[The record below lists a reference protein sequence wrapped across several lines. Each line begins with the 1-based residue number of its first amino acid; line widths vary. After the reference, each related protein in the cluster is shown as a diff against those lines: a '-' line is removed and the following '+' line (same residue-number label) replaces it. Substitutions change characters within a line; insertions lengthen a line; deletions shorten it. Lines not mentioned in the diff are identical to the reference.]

1 MEQNMKA
8 KLSALTL
15 ALLPVLANA
24 SIELSSEKSLTYKS
38 DSVIVVY
45 KDSATKLDRKVARS
59 IVRAKISDLNSD
71 EIDDRYKNLK
81 KGRMAQFK
89 LDNNIS
95 VKDALAKLR
104 KNSAVLYA
112 EPDYIVHASVTPDDS
127 SFSDL
132 WGMNNTGQSGGVV
145 DADIDAPEA
154 WDISTGSHDVI
165 IGVIDTG
172 VDHTHPDL
180 MANIWTNP
188 AEIAGDGIDNDGNGF
203 IDDMHGINAIT
214 SAGDPMDDQGHGS
227 HVSGTIG
234 AAGNNGLGVVGVNHN
249 VSIIGCKFLSA
260 SGSGSL
266 SDALTCIDYF
276 VDLKNNGINVRATN
290 NSWGGGG
297 FSQALSDAITSSEES
312 NILFVAA
319 AGNDA
324 YDNDAQASYP
334 SGYPQDSVLS
344 VASTTRTDSMSS
356 FSQWGLT
363 TVDLGAPGSDILSTV
378 PGGGYA
384 SYSGT
389 SMATP
394 HVTGAAAL
402 AWSVNPELSAIEM
415 KELLMSSGDDNAAL
429 AGKTASGKRLNVNNA
444 LNDAD
449 PTPGFTLAATPGS
462 STIEAGETAVFSFN
476 VGSVADWNGEVSLAL
491 DGSLAGAT
499 LSTETATPGATF
511 ELSVPT
517 TAVTQ
522 WGEYSF
528 LITGT
533 SDELVKTSTVRLMV
547 NPQGLNEFT
556 YSNDTVVDIPDNDA
570 EGITSVIN
578 VADDLTVF
586 ASDIYVNITHT
597 WIGDLT
603 VMLTSP
609 SGTSAP
615 LHSASGGGD
624 DNIDS
629 TFSSSAFNGEVATGD
644 WTLSVADNAAA
655 DTGTLN
661 NWVLTITGIG
671 EALPSAPEASFSY
684 EADGLTATFTDSS
697 SDRNDD
703 MVSWDWN
710 FGDGAMSSDQNPVH
724 TFAETGNYDVT
735 LTVTDSEG
743 LSSTETMMVSV
754 SSVTIEAAVKRAYKS
769 RLGRLRVD
777 ITWEG
782 TSADTVDIYRN
793 GVKIDTV
800 DNAGIY
806 RDRERRATGS
816 QFIYQVCE
824 SSSACSNEVTV
835 NF

>member
-1 MEQNMKA
+1 MKA

-15 ALLPVLANA
+15 ALLPLFANA
-24 SIELSSEKSLTYKS
+24 SLDLSSKEGLTYKS

-45 KDSATKLDRKVARS
+45 KDSASKFDRRAARS
-59 IVRAKISDLNSD
+59 IVRAKISDLNND
-71 EIDDRYKNLK
+71 EIDDKYRNLK
-81 KGRMAQFK
+81 KGRIAKFT
-89 LDNNIS
+89 LDNIS
-95 VKDALAKLR
+95 VKSALEKLR
-104 KNSAVLYA
+104 KNPAVLYA

-127 SFSDL
+127 SFADL
-132 WGMNNTGQSGGVV
+132 WGMNNTGQGGGVA

-180 MANIWTNP
+180 MANVWTNP
-188 AEIAGDGIDNDGNGF
+188 AEISGDGIDNDGNGF

-214 SAGDPMDDQGHGS
+214 GVGDPMDDAGHGS

-234 AAGNNGLGVVGVNHN
+234 ATGNNGLGVVGVNHN

-297 FSQALSDAITSSEES
+297 FSQALSDAITSSEEA

-324 YDNDAQASYP
+324 YDNDAQSSYP
-334 SGYPQDSVLS
+334 SGYPHDSVLA

-415 KELLMSSGDDNAAL
+415 KALLMSSGDDNAAL
-429 AGKTASGKRLNVNNA
+429 AGKTVSGKRLNVNNA

-462 STIEAGETAVFSFN
+462 NTIEAGETATYSFN
-476 VGSVADWNGEVSLAL
+476 VGSVADWNGEVSLTL

-499 LSTETATPGATF
+499 LSTDTATPGATF

-517 TAVTQ
+517 TAETQ
-522 WGEYSF
+522 WGEYTF
-528 LITGT
+528 VVTGT
-533 SDELVKTSTVRLMV
+533 SDDLVKASTVRLMV

-556 YSNDTVVDIPDNDA
+556 YTNDEVISIPDNNA
-570 EGITSVIN
+570 EGISSTIN
-578 VADDLTVF
+578 VADELTVF

-609 SGTSAP
+609 SGTTAP

-644 WTLSVADNAAA
+644 WILSVADNAAA

-661 NWVLTITGIG
+661 NWALTITGIG
-671 EALPSAPEASFSY
+671 ETLPSAPQASFTY
-684 EADGLTATFTDSS
+684 QADGLTATFTDSS
-697 SDRNDD
+697 TDRNDD
-703 MVSWDWN
+703 MVSWDWS
-710 FGDGAMSSDQNPVH
+710 FGDGAISSAQNPVH
-724 TFAETGNYDVT
+724 TFAATGNYEVT

-743 LSSTETMMVSV
+743 LNTTENMLVTV
-754 SSVTIEAAVKRAYKS
+754 SSVSIEAAVKRAYKS

-782 TSADTVDIYRN
+782 TSADSVDIFRN

-800 DNAGIY
+800 ENAGIY
-806 RDRERRATGS
+806 RDRERRTTGS
-816 QFIYQVCE
+816 QFVYQICDA
-824 SSSACSNEVTV
+824 STACSNEVTV

>member
-1 MEQNMKA
+1 MKA

-15 ALLPVLANA
+15 ALLPLLANA
-24 SIELSSEKSLTYKS
+24 SIELSSAANPTYKS

-45 KDSATKLDRKVARS
+45 KDSASKFDRRAARNL
-59 IVRAKISDLNSD
+59 VQAKISDLNSD
-71 EIDDRYKNLK
+71 EVDDKYRNLK
-81 KGRMAQFK
+81 KGRMAKFS
-89 LDNNIS
+89 LNSNIS
-95 VKDALAKLR
+95 VKDALKKLR
-104 KNSAVLYA
+104 KNPAVLYA
-112 EPDYIVHASVTPDDS
+112 EPDYIVRASVTPDDS
-127 SFSDL
+127 SYASL
-132 WGMNNTGQSGGVV
+132 WGMNNTGQTGGVA

-154 WDISTGSHDVI
+154 WDISTGSHDVVV
-165 IGVIDTG
+165 GVIDTG

-180 MANIWTNP
+180 ITNIWTNP

-203 IDDMHGINAIT
+203 IDDMHGISAIT
-214 SAGDPMDDQGHGS
+214 SIGDPMDDNGHGS

-234 AAGNNGLGVVGVNHN
+234 ATGNNGLGVVGVNHN
-249 VSIIGCKFLSA
+249 VSIIGCKFLDA

-276 VDLKNNGINVRATN
+276 VDLKNNGVNVRATN

-297 FSQALSDAITSSEES
+297 FSQALSDAITSSEEA

-324 YDNDAQASYP
+324 YDNDAQSSYP
-334 SGYPQDSVLS
+334 SGYPHDSVLA
-344 VASTTRTDSMSS
+344 VASTTHTDDMSS

-429 AGKTASGKRLNVNNA
+429 SGKTASGKRLNVKNA
-444 LNDAD
+444 LDDAD
-449 PTPGFTLAATPGS
+449 PTPGFTLKPTPSS
-462 STIEAGETAVFSFN
+462 STIVAGETATYSFD
-476 VGSVADWNGEVSLAL
+476 VGSIAEWDGEVNLAL
-491 DGSLAGAT
+491 TDSLGGAT
-499 LSTETATPGATF
+499 LSTTTATPGATF
-511 ELSVPT
+511 ELTIPT
-517 TAVTQ
+517 TAETQ
-522 WGEYSF
+522 WGEYAF
-528 LITGT
+528 TVTAT
-533 SDELVKTSTVRLMV
+533 SGELVKTSTVRLMV

-556 YSNDTVVDIPDNDA
+556 YSNDNVVDIPDNNA

-603 VMLTSP
+603 VTLTSP
-609 SGTSAP
+609 TGTSAA

-624 DNIDS
+624 DDIDN

-644 WTLSVADNAAA
+644 WILSVADNAAA

-671 EALPSAPEASFSY
+671 EVLPSAPEAGFSY
-684 EADGLTATFTDSS
+684 EADGLTTTFSDSS
-697 SDRNDD
+697 SDSNND
-703 MVSWDWN
+703 MVSWNWS
-710 FGDGAMSSDQNPVH
+710 FGDGAISSEQNPVH
-724 TFAETGNYDVT
+724 TFAETGNYEVT
-735 LTVTDSEG
+735 LTVTDAEG
-743 LSSTETMMVSV
+743 LSDSKTMLVSV
-754 SSVTIEAAVKRAYKS
+754 SSTSIEAAVKRAYKS

-782 TSADTVDIYRN
+782 TSAEMVDIFRN
-793 GVKIDTV
+793 GIKIDSV
-800 DNAGIY
+800 ENSGIY
-806 RDRERRATGS
+806 RDRERRTTGN
-816 QFIYQVCE
+816 QFIYQVCDA
-824 SSSACSNEVTV
+824 STACSNEVTV

>member
-1 MEQNMKA
+1 MKA

-15 ALLPVLANA
+15 ALLPLFANA
-24 SIELSSEKSLTYKS
+24 SLDLSSKEGLTYKS

-45 KDSATKLDRKVARS
+45 KDSASKFDRRAARS
-59 IVRAKISDLNSD
+59 IVRAKISDLNND
-71 EIDDRYKNLK
+71 EIDDKYRNLK
-81 KGRMAQFK
+81 KGRIAKFT
-89 LDNNIS
+89 LDNIS
-95 VKDALAKLR
+95 VKSALEKLR
-104 KNSAVLYA
+104 KNPAVLYA

-127 SFSDL
+127 SFADL
-132 WGMNNTGQSGGVV
+132 WGMNNTGQGGGVA

-180 MANIWTNP
+180 MANVWTNP
-188 AEIAGDGIDNDGNGF
+188 AEISGDGIDNDGNGF

-214 SAGDPMDDQGHGS
+214 GVGDPMDDAGHGS

-234 AAGNNGLGVVGVNHN
+234 ATGNNGLGVVGVNHN

-297 FSQALSDAITSSEES
+297 FSQALSDAITSSEEA

-324 YDNDAQASYP
+324 YDNDAQSSYP
-334 SGYPQDSVLS
+334 SGYPHDSVLA

-402 AWSVNPELSAIEM
+402 AWSVNPELNAIEM
-415 KELLMSSGDDNAAL
+415 KALLMSSGDDNAAL
-429 AGKTASGKRLNVNNA
+429 AGKTVSGKRLNVNNA

-462 STIEAGETAVFSFN
+462 NTIEAGETATYSFN
-476 VGSVADWNGEVSLAL
+476 VGSVADWNGEVSLTL

-499 LSTETATPGATF
+499 LSTDTATPGATF

-517 TAVTQ
+517 TAETQ
-522 WGEYSF
+522 WGEYTF
-528 LITGT
+528 VVTGT
-533 SDELVKTSTVRLMV
+533 SDDLVKASTVRLMV

-556 YSNDTVVDIPDNDA
+556 YTNDEVISIPDNNA
-570 EGITSVIN
+570 EGISSTIN
-578 VADDLTVF
+578 VADELTVF

-609 SGTSAP
+609 SGTTAP

-644 WTLSVADNAAA
+644 WILSVADNAAA

-661 NWVLTITGIG
+661 NWALTITGIG
-671 EALPSAPEASFSY
+671 ETLPSAPQASFTY
-684 EADGLTATFTDSS
+684 QADGLTATFTDSS
-697 SDRNDD
+697 TDRNDD
-703 MVSWDWN
+703 MVSWDWS
-710 FGDGAMSSDQNPVH
+710 FGDGAISSAQNPVH
-724 TFAETGNYDVT
+724 TFAATGNYEVT

-743 LSSTETMMVSV
+743 LNTTENMLVTV
-754 SSVTIEAAVKRAYKS
+754 SSVSIEAAVKRAYKS

-782 TSADTVDIYRN
+782 TSADSVDIFRN

-800 DNAGIY
+800 ENAGIY
-806 RDRERRATGS
+806 RDRERRTTGS
-816 QFIYQVCE
+816 QFVYQICDA
-824 SSSACSNEVTV
+824 STACSNEVTV

>member
-1 MEQNMKA
+1 MKA

-15 ALLPVLANA
+15 ALLPLLANA
-24 SIELSSEKSLTYKS
+24 SIELSSAANPTYKS

-45 KDSATKLDRKVARS
+45 KDSASKFDRRAARNT
-59 IVRAKISDLNSD
+59 VKAKISDLNRD
-71 EIDDRYKNLK
+71 EVDDKYRNLN
-81 KGRMAQFK
+81 KGRMAKFT
-89 LDNNIS
+89 LDSNVS
-95 VKDALAKLR
+95 VKDALKKLR
-104 KNSAVLYA
+104 KNPAVLYA
-112 EPDYIVHASVTPDDS
+112 EPDYIVSASVTPDDS
-127 SFSDL
+127 SYASL
-132 WGMNNTGQSGGVV
+132 WGMNNTGQTGGVA

-154 WDISTGSHDVI
+154 WDISTGSHDVVV
-165 IGVIDTG
+165 GVIDTG

-180 MANIWTNP
+180 IANIWTNP

-203 IDDMHGINAIT
+203 IDDMHGISAIT
-214 SAGDPMDDQGHGS
+214 SIGDPMDDNGHGS

-234 AAGNNGLGVVGVNHN
+234 ATGNNGLGVVGVNHN
-249 VSIIGCKFLSA
+249 VSIIGCKFLDA

-276 VDLKNNGINVRATN
+276 VDLKNNGVNVRATN

-297 FSQALSDAITSSEES
+297 FSQALSDAITSSEEA

-324 YDNDAQASYP
+324 YDNDAQSSYP
-334 SGYPQDSVLS
+334 SGYPHDSVLA
-344 VASTTRTDSMSS
+344 VASTTHTDDMSS

-415 KELLMSSGDDNAAL
+415 KDLLMSSGDDNAAL
-429 AGKTASGKRLNVNNA
+429 SGKTASGKRLNVKNA
-444 LNDAD
+444 LDDAD
-449 PTPGFTLAATPGS
+449 PTPGFTLKPTPSS
-462 STIEAGETAVFSFN
+462 STIVAGETATYSFD
-476 VGSVADWNGEVSLAL
+476 VGSIAEWDGEVNLTLVDSL
-491 DGSLAGAT
+491 GGAT
-499 LSTETATPGATF
+499 LSTTTATPGATF
-511 ELSVPT
+511 ELTIPT
-517 TAVTQ
+517 TAETQ
-522 WGEYSF
+522 WGEYAF
-528 LITGT
+528 TVTAT
-533 SDELVKTSTVRLMV
+533 SGELVKTSTVRLMV

-556 YSNDTVVDIPDNDA
+556 YSNDNVVDIPDNNA

-603 VMLTSP
+603 VTLTSP
-609 SGTSAP
+609 TGTSTA
-615 LHSASGGGD
+615 LHSASGGSD

-661 NWVLTITGIG
+661 NWALTITGIG
-671 EALPSAPEASFSY
+671 EVLPSAPEVSFSY
-684 EADGLTATFTDSS
+684 EADGLTTTFTDSS
-697 SDRNDD
+697 SDSNND
-703 MVSWDWN
+703 MVSWNWS
-710 FGDGAMSSDQNPVH
+710 FGDGAISSEQNPVH
-724 TFAETGNYDVT
+724 SFAETGNYEVT
-735 LTVTDSEG
+735 LTVTDAEG
-743 LSSTETMMVSV
+743 LSDSETMLVSV
-754 SSVTIEAAVKRAYKS
+754 SSASIEAAVKRAYKS

-782 TSADTVDIYRN
+782 TSAEMVDIFRN
-793 GVKIDTV
+793 GIKIDSV
-800 DNAGIY
+800 ENSGIY
-806 RDRERRATGS
+806 RDRERRTTGN
-816 QFIYQVCE
+816 QFIYQVCDA
-824 SSSACSNEVTV
+824 STACSNEVTV

>member
-1 MEQNMKA
+1 MKA

-24 SIELSSEKSLTYKS
+24 SIEISSKEGPIYKS
-38 DSVIVVY
+38 DSIIVVY
-45 KDSATKLDRKVARS
+45 KDSATKFDRRAARS
-59 IVRAKISDLNSD
+59 IVRAKISDLNND
-71 EIDDRYKNLK
+71 EIDDKYRNLK
-81 KGRMAQFK
+81 KGRMAKFT
-89 LDNNIS
+89 LNGIS
-95 VKDALAKLR
+95 VKNALEKLN
-104 KNSAVLYA
+104 KNPAVLYA
-112 EPDYIVHASVTPDDS
+112 EPDYIVQASVIPDDS
-127 SFSDL
+127 SFGDL
-132 WGMNNTGQSGGVV
+132 WGMNNTGQSGGVE

-165 IGVIDTG
+165 VGVIDTG

-180 MANIWTNP
+180 IGNVWTNP
-188 AEIAGDGIDNDGNGF
+188 GEIAGDGIDNDGNGF
-203 IDDMHGINAIT
+203 IDDIHGINAIT
-214 SAGDPMDDQGHGS
+214 SVGDPMDDAGHGS

-234 AAGNNGLGVVGVNHN
+234 ATGNNGLGVVGVNHN

-260 SGSGSL
+260 SGTGSL

-297 FSQALSDAITSSEES
+297 FSQALSDAITSSEEA

-324 YDNDAQASYP
+324 YDNDAQSSYP
-334 SGYPQDSVLS
+334 SGYPHDSVLS

-363 TVDLGAPGSDILSTV
+363 TVDLGAPGSDVISTV

-384 SYSGT
+384 SFSGT

-402 AWSVNPELSAIEM
+402 AWSVNPDLSAIEM

-449 PTPGFTLAATPGS
+449 PTPGFTLAATPGLN
-462 STIEAGETAVFSFN
+462 TIEAGETATYSFD
-476 VGSVADWNGEVSLAL
+476 VGSVADWNGEVSLSL

-499 LSTETATPGATF
+499 LSTNTATPGATF

-517 TAVTQ
+517 TAETQ
-522 WGEYSF
+522 WGEYNFTVTATSGE
-528 LITGT
+528 LI
-533 SDELVKTSTVRLMV
+533 KTADVRLMV

-556 YSNDTVVDIPDNDA
+556 YTNEDVVDIPDSDSQ
-570 EGITSVIN
+570 GITSKIN

-603 VMLTSP
+603 VTLTSP
-609 SGTSAP
+609 TGTSAV
-615 LHSASGGGD
+615 LHNASGGSAD
-624 DNIDS
+624 DINN

-644 WTLSVADNAAA
+644 WVLSVADNAAG
-655 DTGTLN
+655 DTGSVN
-661 NWVLTITGIG
+661 NWALTITGIG
-671 EALPSAPEASFSY
+671 EVLPSAPVVSFAY

-697 SDRNDD
+697 TDRNDD
-703 MVSWDWN
+703 MVSWNWN
-710 FGDGAMSSDQNPVH
+710 FGEGAISSEQNPVH
-724 TFAETGNYDVT
+724 TFAETGNYEVT

-754 SSVTIEAAVKRAYKS
+754 SSVTIEAAIKRAYKS

-777 ITWEG
+777 ITWDG
-782 TSADTVDIYRN
+782 TSAEMVDIFRN
-793 GVKIDTV
+793 GIKIDTV
-800 DNAGIY
+800 ENAGIY
-806 RDRERRATGS
+806 RDRERRTEGS
-816 QFIYQVCE
+816 QFIYQVCDAT
-824 SSSACSNEVTV
+824 SACSNEVTV

>member
-15 ALLPVLANA
+15 ALLPLFANA
-24 SIELSSEKSLTYKS
+24 SLDLSSKEGLTYKS

-45 KDSATKLDRKVARS
+45 KDSASKFDRRAARS
-59 IVRAKISDLNSD
+59 IVRAKISDLNND
-71 EIDDRYKNLK
+71 EIDDKYRHLK
-81 KGRMAQFK
+81 GGRIAKFT
-89 LDNNIS
+89 LDNVS
-95 VKDALAKLR
+95 VKSALEKLR
-104 KNSAVLYA
+104 KNPAVLYA
-112 EPDYIVHASVTPDDS
+112 EPDYIVHASVIPDDS
-127 SFSDL
+127 SFADL
-132 WGMNNTGQSGGVV
+132 WGMNNTGQSGGVA

-165 IGVIDTG
+165 VGVIDTG

-180 MANIWTNP
+180 MANIWSNP
-188 AEIAGDGIDNDGNGF
+188 GEIAGDGIDNDGNGY
-203 IDDMHGINAIT
+203 IDDIHGINAI
-214 SAGDPMDDQGHGS
+214 SGVGDPMDTGGHGS

-234 AAGNNGLGVVGVNHN
+234 ASGNNGLGVVGVNHD
-249 VSIIGCKFLSA
+249 VSIIGCKFL
-260 SGSGSL
+260 GDQGGTT
-266 SDALTCIDYF
+266 SDAIACIDYF
-276 VDLKNNGINVRATN
+276 VGLKNNGVNVRVTN

-297 FSQALSDAITSSEES
+297 FSQALSDAITSSEEA

-324 YDNDAQASYP
+324 YDNDAQSSYP
-334 SGYPQDSVLS
+334 SGYPHDSVLA

-415 KELLMSSGDDNAAL
+415 KALLMSSGDDNAAL
-429 AGKTASGKRLNVNNA
+429 AGKTASGRRLNVNNA

-462 STIEAGETAVFSFN
+462 STIEAGETATYSFN
-476 VGSVADWNGEVSLAL
+476 VGSVADWNGEVSLTL

-499 LSTETATPGATF
+499 LTTDTATPGATF

-517 TAVTQ
+517 TAETQ
-522 WGEYSF
+522 WGEYTF
-528 LITGT
+528 VVTGT
-533 SDELVKTSTVRLMV
+533 SDDLVKASTVRLMV

-556 YSNDTVVDIPDNDA
+556 YTNDEVVSIPDNNA
-570 EGITSVIN
+570 EGISSTIN
-578 VADDLTVF
+578 VADELTVF

-609 SGTSAP
+609 SGTTAP

-629 TFSSSAFNGEVATGD
+629 TFSSSAFNREVATGD
-644 WTLSVADNAAA
+644 WILSVADNAAA

-661 NWVLTITGIG
+661 NWALTITGIG
-671 EALPSAPEASFSY
+671 EALPSAPQASFTY

-710 FGDGAMSSDQNPVH
+710 FGDGAISSAQNPVH
-724 TFAETGNYDVT
+724 SFAATGNYEVT

-743 LSSTETMMVSV
+743 LNSTENMLVSV
-754 SSVTIEAAVKRAYKS
+754 SSVSIEAAVKRAYKS

-782 TSADTVDIYRN
+782 TSADMVDIFRN

-800 DNAGIY
+800 ENTGIY
-806 RDRERRATGS
+806 RDRERRATGN
-816 QFIYQVCE
+816 QFVYQICDA
-824 SSSACSNEVTV
+824 STACSNEVTV

>member
-15 ALLPVLANA
+15 ALLPLFANA
-24 SIELSSEKSLTYKS
+24 SLDLSSKEGLTYKS
-38 DSVIVVY
+38 DSIIVVY
-45 KDSATKLDRKVARS
+45 KDSASKFDRRAARS
-59 IVRAKISDLNSD
+59 IVRAKISDLNND
-71 EIDDRYKNLK
+71 EIDDKYRNLK
-81 KGRMAQFK
+81 KGRIAKFT
-89 LDNNIS
+89 LDNIS
-95 VKDALAKLR
+95 VKSALEKLR
-104 KNSAVLYA
+104 KNPAVLYA

-127 SFSDL
+127 SFADL
-132 WGMNNTGQSGGVV
+132 WGMNNTGQSGGVA

-154 WDISTGSHDVI
+154 WDISMGSHDVI

-180 MANIWTNP
+180 MANVWTNP
-188 AEIAGDGIDNDGNGF
+188 AEISGDGIDNDGNGF

-214 SAGDPMDDQGHGS
+214 GVGDPMDDAGHGS

-234 AAGNNGLGVVGVNHN
+234 ATGNNGLGVVGVNHN

-297 FSQALSDAITSSEES
+297 FSQALSDAITSSEEA

-324 YDNDAQASYP
+324 YDNDAQSSYP
-334 SGYPQDSVLS
+334 SGYPHDSVLA

-415 KELLMSSGDDNAAL
+415 KALLMSSGDDNAAL
-429 AGKTASGKRLNVNNA
+429 AGKTVSGKRLNVNNA

-462 STIEAGETAVFSFN
+462 NTIEAGETATYSFN
-476 VGSVADWNGEVSLAL
+476 VGSVADWNGEVSLTL

-499 LSTETATPGATF
+499 LSTDTATPGATF

-517 TAVTQ
+517 TAETP
-522 WGEYSF
+522 WGEYTF
-528 LITGT
+528 VVTGT
-533 SDELVKTSTVRLMV
+533 SDDLVKASTVRLMV

-556 YSNDTVVDIPDNDA
+556 YTNDEVISIPDNNA
-570 EGITSVIN
+570 EGISSTIN
-578 VADDLTVF
+578 VADELTVF

-609 SGTSAP
+609 SGTTAP

-629 TFSSSAFNGEVATGD
+629 TFNSSVFNGEIATGD
-644 WTLSVADNAAA
+644 WILSVADNAAA

-661 NWVLTITGIG
+661 NWALTITGIG
-671 EALPSAPEASFSY
+671 ETLPSAPQASFTY
-684 EADGLTATFTDSS
+684 QADGLTATFTDSS
-697 SDRNDD
+697 TDRNDD
-703 MVSWDWN
+703 MVNWDWS
-710 FGDGAMSSDQNPVH
+710 FGDGAISSAQNPVH
-724 TFAETGNYDVT
+724 TFAATGNYEVT

-743 LSSTETMMVSV
+743 LNTTENMLVTV
-754 SSVTIEAAVKRAYKS
+754 SSVSIEAAVKRAYKS

-782 TSADTVDIYRN
+782 TSADSVDIFRN
-793 GVKIDTV
+793 GVKINTV
-800 DNAGIY
+800 ENAGIY
-806 RDRERRATGS
+806 RDRERRTTGS
-816 QFIYQVCE
+816 QFVYQICDA
-824 SSSACSNEVTV
+824 SIACSNEVTV

>member
-1 MEQNMKA
+1 MKA

-15 ALLPVLANA
+15 ALLPLLANA
-24 SIELSSEKSLTYKS
+24 SIELSSVKKLTYKS

-45 KDSATKLDRKVARS
+45 KNSASQFDRRAARNL
-59 IVRAKISDLNSD
+59 VQAKISDLNND
-71 EIDDRYKNLK
+71 EIDDKYRNLS
-81 KGRMAQFK
+81 KGRIAKFSLNSKM
-89 LDNNIS
+89 S
-95 VKDALAKLR
+95 VKNALKELR
-104 KNSAVLYA
+104 KNSAILYA
-112 EPDYIVHASVTPDDS
+112 EPNYIVHASLIPDDS

-132 WGMNNTGQSGGVV
+132 WGMNNTGQAGGVV

-165 IGVIDTG
+165 LGVIDTG

-214 SAGDPMDDQGHGS
+214 SAGDPMDDNGHGS

-234 AAGNNGLGVVGVNHN
+234 ATGNNGLGVVGVNHS
-249 VSIIGCKFLSA
+249 VSIIGCKFLDSA
-260 SGSGSL
+260 GSGSL
-266 SDALTCIDYF
+266 ADALTCIDYF
-276 VDLKNNGINVRATN
+276 VDLKNSGVNIRATN

-297 FSQALSDAITSSEES
+297 FSQALSDAITTSEEA

-324 YDNDAQASYP
+324 YDNDVQNSYP
-334 SGYPQDSVLS
+334 SGYPHDSVLA

-363 TVDLGAPGSDILSTV
+363 TVDLGAPGSSILSTV

-394 HVTGAAAL
+394 HVVGAAAL

-415 KELLMSSGDDNAAL
+415 KELLMSSGDENSAL
-429 AGKTASGKRLNVNNA
+429 AGKTVSGKRLNVKNA
-444 LNDAD
+444 LDDAD
-449 PTPGFTLAATPGS
+449 PTPGFTFNPIPNS
-462 STIEAGETAVFSFN
+462 STIEAGETASFSFD
-476 VGSVADWNGEVSLAL
+476 VGSVADWNGEVSLTL
-491 DGSLAGAT
+491 DDPLGGAT
-499 LSTETATPGATF
+499 LSTDTATPGATF

-517 TAVTQ
+517 TAQTQ
-522 WGEYSF
+522 WGEYTF
-528 LITGT
+528 AVTGT
-533 SDELVKTSTVRLMV
+533 SDDLVKTASVRLMV

-556 YSNDTVVDIPDNDA
+556 YTNDTVVSIPDNDA
-570 EGITSVIN
+570 TGITSVIN
-578 VADDLTVF
+578 VADELTVF

-609 SGTSAP
+609 AGTSAV
-615 LHSASGGGD
+615 LHNASGGSS
-624 DNIDS
+624 DNIDTS
-629 TFSSSAFNGEVATGD
+629 FSSSAFNGEVTTGD
-644 WTLSVADNAAA
+644 WILSVADNASA
-655 DTGTLN
+655 DTGSLN
-661 NWVLTITGIG
+661 NWALTITGIG
-671 EALPSAPEASFSY
+671 EVLPSAPDVSFTY
-684 EADGLTATFTDSS
+684 DADGLTTAFTDSS
-697 SDRNDD
+697 SDRNND

-710 FGDGAMSSDQNPVH
+710 FGDGAISSEQNPVH

-743 LSSTETMMVSV
+743 LNSSETMTVSV
-754 SSVTIEAAVKRAYKS
+754 SSTSIEAAVKRAYKS

-782 TSADTVDIYRN
+782 SSADTVDIFRN
-793 GVKIDTV
+793 GIKIDTV
-800 DNAGIY
+800 ENIGIY
-806 RDRERRATGS
+806 RDRERRTEGNE
-816 QFIYQVCE
+816 FIYQICDE
-824 SSSACSNEVTV
+824 TTACSNEVTV

>member
-1 MEQNMKA
+1 MKA

-15 ALLPVLANA
+15 ALLPLFANA
-24 SIELSSEKSLTYKS
+24 SLDLSSKEGLTYKS

-45 KDSATKLDRKVARS
+45 KDSASKFDRRAARS
-59 IVRAKISDLNSD
+59 IVRAKISDLNND
-71 EIDDRYKNLK
+71 EIDDKYRNLK
-81 KGRMAQFK
+81 KGRIAKFT
-89 LDNNIS
+89 LDNIS
-95 VKDALAKLR
+95 VKSALEKLR
-104 KNSAVLYA
+104 KNPAVLYA

-127 SFSDL
+127 SFADL
-132 WGMNNTGQSGGVV
+132 WGMNNTGQGGGVA

-180 MANIWTNP
+180 MANVWTNP
-188 AEIAGDGIDNDGNGF
+188 AEISGDGIDNDGNGF

-214 SAGDPMDDQGHGS
+214 GVGDPMDDAGHGS

-234 AAGNNGLGVVGVNHN
+234 ATGNNGLGVVGVNHN

-297 FSQALSDAITSSEES
+297 FSQALSDAITSSEEA

-324 YDNDAQASYP
+324 YDNDAQSSYP
-334 SGYPQDSVLS
+334 SGYPHDSVLA

-415 KELLMSSGDDNAAL
+415 KALLMSSGDDNAAL
-429 AGKTASGKRLNVNNA
+429 AGKTVSGKRLNVNNA

-462 STIEAGETAVFSFN
+462 NTIEAGETATYSFN
-476 VGSVADWNGEVSLAL
+476 VGSVADWNGEVSLTL

-499 LSTETATPGATF
+499 LSTDTATPGATF

-517 TAVTQ
+517 TAETQ
-522 WGEYSF
+522 WGEYTF
-528 LITGT
+528 VVTGT
-533 SDELVKTSTVRLMV
+533 SDDLVKASTVRLMV

-556 YSNDTVVDIPDNDA
+556 YTNDEVISIPDNNS
-570 EGITSVIN
+570 EGISSTIN
-578 VADDLTVF
+578 VADELTVF

-609 SGTSAP
+609 SGTTAP

-644 WTLSVADNAAA
+644 WILSVADNAAA

-661 NWVLTITGIG
+661 NWALTITGIG
-671 EALPSAPEASFSY
+671 ETLPSAPQASFTY
-684 EADGLTATFTDSS
+684 QADGLTATFTDSS
-697 SDRNDD
+697 TDRNDD
-703 MVSWDWN
+703 MVSWDWS
-710 FGDGAMSSDQNPVH
+710 FGDGAISSAQNPVH
-724 TFAETGNYDVT
+724 TFAATGNYEVT

-743 LSSTETMMVSV
+743 LNTTENMLVTV
-754 SSVTIEAAVKRAYKS
+754 SSVSIEAAVKRAYKS

-782 TSADTVDIYRN
+782 TSADRVDIFRN

-800 DNAGIY
+800 ENAGIY
-806 RDRERRATGS
+806 RDRERRTTGS
-816 QFIYQVCE
+816 QFVYQICDA
-824 SSSACSNEVTV
+824 STACSNEVTV

>member
-1 MEQNMKA
+1 MKT

-15 ALLPVLANA
+15 ALMPVLANA
-24 SIELSSEKSLTYKS
+24 SIELSSPQSPSYKS

-45 KDSATKLDRKVARS
+45 KDSASKFDRIATRS
-59 IVRAKISDLNSD
+59 IVKAKISDLNKD
-71 EIDDRYKNLK
+71 EIDDKYRNLK
-81 KGRMAQFK
+81 KGRMAKFK
-89 LDNNIS
+89 LDGVS
-95 VKDALAKLR
+95 VKDALQKLR
-104 KNSAVLYA
+104 KNPAVLYA
-112 EPDYIVHASVTPDDS
+112 EPDFIVRASVIPDDS
-127 SFSDL
+127 SFTSL
-132 WGMNNTGQSGGVV
+132 WGMHNTGQSGGVE

-154 WDISTGSHDVI
+154 WDISTGSRDVVV
-165 IGVIDTG
+165 GVIDTG
-172 VDHTHPDL
+172 VDHSHPDL
-180 MANIWTNP
+180 AGNIWTNP

-214 SAGDPMDDQGHGS
+214 GVGDPMDDAGHGS

-234 AAGNNGLGVVGVNHN
+234 ATGNDGLGVVGVSQN

-266 SDALTCIDYF
+266 SDALTCINYF
-276 VDLKNNGINVRATN
+276 VGLKNNGVNVRATN

-297 FSQALSDAITSSEES
+297 FSQALSDAITTSEES

-334 SGYPQDSVLS
+334 SGYPHDSVMS
-344 VASTTRTDSMSS
+344 VASTTRTDGMSS

-378 PGGGYA
+378 PGGGYS

-402 AWSVNPELSAIEM
+402 AWSVNPDLSAIEM
-415 KELLMSSGDDNAAL
+415 KELLMNSGDDNAAL

-444 LNDAD
+444 LLDAD

-462 STIEAGETAVFSFN
+462 STIEAGETATYSFN
-476 VGSVADWNGEVSLAL
+476 VGSVADWDGEVSLTL
-491 DGSLAGAT
+491 DGTLAGAS
-499 LSTETATPGATF
+499 LSTDTVAPGATF

-517 TAVTQ
+517 TAETQ
-522 WGEYSF
+522 WGNYTF
-528 LITGT
+528 DVTGT
-533 SDELVKTSTVRLMV
+533 SGELVKSSTVRLMV

-556 YSNDTVVDIPDNDA
+556 YSNDEVVDIPDNNS
-570 EGITSVIN
+570 EGITSTIN

-603 VMLTSP
+603 VTLTSP
-609 SGTSAP
+609 SGTSAV
-615 LHSASGGGD
+615 LHNASGGGD

-629 TFSSSAFNGEVATGD
+629 TFSSAAFNGEVATGD

-655 DTGTLN
+655 DTGSLN
-661 NWVLTITGIG
+661 NWAITITGIG
-671 EALPSAPEASFSY
+671 EVLPSAPEVSFGY
-684 EADGLTATFTDSS
+684 ESDGLTATFTDSS
-697 SDRNDD
+697 TDRNDD

-710 FGDGAMSSDQNPVH
+710 FGDGAISSDQNPVH
-724 TFAETGNYDVT
+724 TFAETGNYDVS
-735 LTVTDSEG
+735 LTVTDAEG
-743 LSSTETMMVSV
+743 LTSTETMTVSV
-754 SSVTIEAAVKRAYKS
+754 SSVSIEAAVKRAYKS

-782 TSADTVDIYRN
+782 TSADMVDIFRN

-800 DNAGIY
+800 DNSGIY
-806 RDRERRATGS
+806 RDRERRTTES
-816 QFIYQVCE
+816 QFIYQVCDA
-824 SSSACSNEVTV
+824 STACSNEVTV

>member
-1 MEQNMKA
+1 MKA

-15 ALLPVLANA
+15 ALLPLLANA
-24 SIELSSEKSLTYKS
+24 SIELSSAANPTYKS

-45 KDSATKLDRKVARS
+45 KDSASKFDRRAARNT
-59 IVRAKISDLNSD
+59 VKAKISDLNRD
-71 EIDDRYKNLK
+71 EVDDKYRNLN
-81 KGRMAQFK
+81 KGRMAKFT
-89 LDNNIS
+89 LDSNVS
-95 VKDALAKLR
+95 VKDALKKLR
-104 KNSAVLYA
+104 KNPAVLYA
-112 EPDYIVHASVTPDDS
+112 EPDYIVSASVTPDDS
-127 SFSDL
+127 SYASL
-132 WGMNNTGQSGGVV
+132 WGMNNTGQTGGVA

-154 WDISTGSHDVI
+154 WDISTGSHDVVV
-165 IGVIDTG
+165 GVIDTG

-180 MANIWTNP
+180 IANIWTNP

-203 IDDMHGINAIT
+203 IDDMHGISAIT
-214 SAGDPMDDQGHGS
+214 SIGDPMDDNGHGS

-234 AAGNNGLGVVGVNHN
+234 ATGNNGLGVVGVNHN
-249 VSIIGCKFLSA
+249 VSIIGCKFLDA

-276 VDLKNNGINVRATN
+276 VDLKNNGVNVRATN

-297 FSQALSDAITSSEES
+297 FSQALSDAITSSEEA

-324 YDNDAQASYP
+324 YDNDAQSSYP
-334 SGYPQDSVLS
+334 SGYPHDSVLA
-344 VASTTRTDSMSS
+344 VASTTHTDDMSS

-415 KELLMSSGDDNAAL
+415 KDLLMSSGDDNAAL
-429 AGKTASGKRLNVNNA
+429 SGKTASGKRLNVKNA
-444 LNDAD
+444 LDDAD
-449 PTPGFTLAATPGS
+449 PTPGFTLKPTPSS
-462 STIEAGETAVFSFN
+462 STIVAGETATYSFD
-476 VGSVADWNGEVSLAL
+476 VGSIAEWDGEVNLTLVDSL
-491 DGSLAGAT
+491 GGAT
-499 LSTETATPGATF
+499 LSTTTATPGATF
-511 ELSVPT
+511 ELTIPT
-517 TAVTQ
+517 TAETQ
-522 WGEYSF
+522 WGEYAF
-528 LITGT
+528 TVTAT
-533 SDELVKTSTVRLMV
+533 SGELVKTSTVRLMV

-556 YSNDTVVDIPDNDA
+556 YSNDNVVDIPDNNA

-603 VMLTSP
+603 VTLTSP
-609 SGTSAP
+609 TGTSAA
-615 LHSASGGGD
+615 LHSASGGSD
-624 DNIDS
+624 DDIDS

-661 NWVLTITGIG
+661 NWALTITGIG
-671 EALPSAPEASFSY
+671 EVLPSAPEASFSY
-684 EADGLTATFTDSS
+684 EADGLTTTFTDSS
-697 SDRNDD
+697 SDSNND
-703 MVSWDWN
+703 MVSWNWS
-710 FGDGAMSSDQNPVH
+710 FGDGAISSEQNPVH
-724 TFAETGNYDVT
+724 TFAETGNYEVT
-735 LTVTDSEG
+735 LTVTDAEG
-743 LSSTETMMVSV
+743 LSDSETMLVSV
-754 SSVTIEAAVKRAYKS
+754 SSTSIEAAVKRAYKS

-782 TSADTVDIYRN
+782 TSAEMVDIFRN
-793 GVKIDTV
+793 GIKIDSV
-800 DNAGIY
+800 ENSGIY
-806 RDRERRATGS
+806 RDRERRTTGN
-816 QFIYQVCE
+816 QFIYQVCDA
-824 SSSACSNEVTV
+824 STACSNEVTV

>member
-15 ALLPVLANA
+15 ALLPLFANA
-24 SIELSSEKSLTYKS
+24 SLDLSSKEGLTYES

-45 KDSATKLDRKVARS
+45 KDSASKFDRRAARS
-59 IVRAKISDLNSD
+59 IVRAKISDLNND
-71 EIDDRYKNLK
+71 EIDDKYRNLK
-81 KGRMAQFK
+81 KGRIAKFT
-89 LDNNIS
+89 LDNIS
-95 VKDALAKLR
+95 VKSALEKLR
-104 KNSAVLYA
+104 KNPAVLYA

-127 SFSDL
+127 SFADL
-132 WGMNNTGQSGGVV
+132 WGMNNTGQGGGVA

-180 MANIWTNP
+180 MANVWTNP
-188 AEIAGDGIDNDGNGF
+188 AEISGDGIDNDGNGF

-214 SAGDPMDDQGHGS
+214 GVGDPMDDAGHGS

-234 AAGNNGLGVVGVNHN
+234 ATGNNGLGVVGVNHN

-297 FSQALSDAITSSEES
+297 FSQALSDAITSSEEA

-324 YDNDAQASYP
+324 YDNDAQSSYP
-334 SGYPQDSVLS
+334 SGYPHDSVLA

-415 KELLMSSGDDNAAL
+415 KALLMSSGDDNAAL
-429 AGKTASGKRLNVNNA
+429 AGKTVSGKRLNVNNA

-462 STIEAGETAVFSFN
+462 NTIEAGETATYSFN
-476 VGSVADWNGEVSLAL
+476 VGSVADWNGEVSLTL

-499 LSTETATPGATF
+499 LSTDTATPGATF

-517 TAVTQ
+517 TAETQ
-522 WGEYSF
+522 WGEYTF
-528 LITGT
+528 VVTGT
-533 SDELVKTSTVRLMV
+533 SDDLVKVSTVRLMV

-556 YSNDTVVDIPDNDA
+556 YTNDEVISIPDNNA
-570 EGITSVIN
+570 EGISSTIN
-578 VADDLTVF
+578 VADELTVF

-609 SGTSAP
+609 SGTTAP

-644 WTLSVADNAAA
+644 WILSVADNAAA

-661 NWVLTITGIG
+661 NWALTITGIG
-671 EALPSAPEASFSY
+671 ETLPSAPQASFTY
-684 EADGLTATFTDSS
+684 QADGLTATFTDSS
-697 SDRNDD
+697 TDRNDD
-703 MVSWDWN
+703 MVSWDWS
-710 FGDGAMSSDQNPVH
+710 FGDGAISSAQNPVH
-724 TFAETGNYDVT
+724 TFAATGNYEVT

-743 LSSTETMMVSV
+743 LNTTENMLVTV
-754 SSVTIEAAVKRAYKS
+754 SSVSIEAAVKRAYKS

-782 TSADTVDIYRN
+782 TSADRVDIFRN

-800 DNAGIY
+800 ENAGIY
-806 RDRERRATGS
+806 RDRERRTTGS
-816 QFIYQVCE
+816 QFVYQICDA
-824 SSSACSNEVTV
+824 STACSNEVTV

>member
-1 MEQNMKA
+1 MKA

-15 ALLPVLANA
+15 ALVPVLANA
-24 SIELSSEKSLTYKS
+24 SIELSSPQSPTYKS

-45 KDSATKLDRKVARS
+45 KDSATKFDRRVARS
-59 IVRAKISDLNSD
+59 LVKAKISDLNKD
-71 EIDDRYKNLK
+71 EIDDKYRNLK
-81 KGRMAQFK
+81 KGRMAKFK
-89 LDNNIS
+89 LDDVS
-95 VKDALAKLR
+95 VKDALQKLR
-104 KNSAVLYA
+104 KNPAVLYA
-112 EPDYIVHASVTPDDS
+112 EPDFIVRASVIPDDS
-127 SFSDL
+127 SFSSL
-132 WGMNNTGQSGGVV
+132 WGMHNTGQSGGVE

-154 WDISTGSHDVI
+154 WDISTGSHDVVV
-165 IGVIDTG
+165 GVIDTG
-172 VDHTHPDL
+172 VDHSHPDL
-180 MANIWTNP
+180 VGNIWTNP

-214 SAGDPMDDQGHGS
+214 GTGDPMDDQGHGS

-234 AAGNNGLGVVGVNHN
+234 ATGNDGLGVVGVSQN

-266 SDALTCIDYF
+266 SDALTCINYF
-276 VDLKNNGINVRATN
+276 VGLKNNGVNVRATN

-297 FSQALSDAITSSEES
+297 FSQALSDAITSSEEA

-324 YDNDAQASYP
+324 YDNDAQPSYP
-334 SGYPQDSVLS
+334 SGYPHDSVLS

-378 PGGGYA
+378 PGGGYS

-402 AWSVNPELSAIEM
+402 AWSVNPDLSAVEM
-415 KELLMSSGDDNAAL
+415 KELLMNSGDENAAL
-429 AGKTASGKRLNVNNA
+429 TGKTASGKRLNVNNA
-444 LNDAD
+444 LLDAD
-449 PTPGFTLAATPGS
+449 PTPGFTLAATPRT
-462 STIEAGETAVFSFN
+462 STIVAGETATYSFN
-476 VGSVADWNGEVSLAL
+476 VGSVADWDGEVSL
-491 DGSLAGAT
+491 SLAGTLAGAS
-499 LSTETATPGATF
+499 LSTATVTPGATF
-511 ELSVPT
+511 ELNVPT
-517 TAVTQ
+517 TAETQ

-528 LITGT
+528 DVTGT
-533 SDELVKTSTVRLMV
+533 SGELVKSSTVRLMV

-556 YSNDTVVDIPDNDA
+556 YSNEEVVDIPDNNA
-570 EGITSVIN
+570 EGITSTIN

-586 ASDIYVNITHT
+586 ASDVYVNITHT

-603 VMLTSP
+603 VTLTSP
-609 SGTSAP
+609 SGTSAV
-615 LHSASGGGD
+615 LHSASGGSS
-624 DNIDS
+624 DNIDT
-629 TFSSSAFNGEVATGD
+629 TFSSAAFNGEVATGD
-644 WTLSVADNAAA
+644 WTLNVADNAAA

-661 NWVLTITGIG
+661 NWAITITGIG
-671 EALPSAPEASFSY
+671 EVLPSAPEVSFAY
-684 EADGLTATFTDSS
+684 EADALTATFTDNST
-697 SDRNDD
+697 DRNDD

-710 FGDGAMSSDQNPVH
+710 FGDGAMSSERNPVH
-724 TFAETGNYDVT
+724 TFAETGNYEVT

-743 LSSTETMMVSV
+743 LSSAETMMVTV

-777 ITWEG
+777 ITWDG
-782 TSADTVDIYRN
+782 TSAEMVDIFRN

-800 DNAGIY
+800 ENAGIY
-806 RDRERRATGS
+806 RDRERRAEGS
-816 QFIYQVCE
+816 QFIYQVCDA
-824 SSSACSNEVTV
+824 STACSNEVTV

>member
-15 ALLPVLANA
+15 ALLPLFANA
-24 SIELSSEKSLTYKS
+24 SLDLSSKEGLTYKS

-45 KDSATKLDRKVARS
+45 KDSASKFDRRAARS
-59 IVRAKISDLNSD
+59 IVRAKISDLNND
-71 EIDDRYKNLK
+71 EIDDKYRHLK
-81 KGRMAQFK
+81 GGRIAKFT
-89 LDNNIS
+89 LDNVS
-95 VKDALAKLR
+95 VKSALEKLR
-104 KNSAVLYA
+104 KNPAVLYA
-112 EPDYIVHASVTPDDS
+112 EPDYIVHASVIPDDS
-127 SFSDL
+127 SFADL
-132 WGMNNTGQSGGVV
+132 WGMNNTGQSGGVA

-165 IGVIDTG
+165 VGVIDTG

-180 MANIWTNP
+180 MANIWSNP
-188 AEIAGDGIDNDGNGF
+188 GEIAGDGIDNDGNGY
-203 IDDMHGINAIT
+203 IDDIHGINAI
-214 SAGDPMDDQGHGS
+214 SGVGDPMDTGGHGS

-234 AAGNNGLGVVGVNHN
+234 ASGNNGLGVVGVNHD
-249 VSIIGCKFLSA
+249 VSIIGCKFL
-260 SGSGSL
+260 GDQGGTT
-266 SDALTCIDYF
+266 SDAIACIDYF
-276 VDLKNNGINVRATN
+276 VGLKNNGVNVRVTN

-297 FSQALSDAITSSEES
+297 FSQALSDAITSSEEA

-324 YDNDAQASYP
+324 YDNDAQSSYP
-334 SGYPQDSVLS
+334 SGYPHDSVLA

-415 KELLMSSGDDNAAL
+415 KALLTSSGDDNAAL
-429 AGKTASGKRLNVNNA
+429 AGKTVSGKRLNVNNA

-462 STIEAGETAVFSFN
+462 NTIEAGETATYSFN
-476 VGSVADWNGEVSLAL
+476 VGSVADWNGEVSLTL

-499 LSTETATPGATF
+499 LTTDTATPGATF

-517 TAVTQ
+517 TAETQ
-522 WGEYSF
+522 WGEYTF
-528 LITGT
+528 VVTGT
-533 SDELVKTSTVRLMV
+533 SDDLVKASTVRLMV

-556 YSNDTVVDIPDNDA
+556 YTNDEVVSIPDNNA
-570 EGITSVIN
+570 EGISSTIN
-578 VADDLTVF
+578 VADELTVF

-609 SGTSAP
+609 SGTTAP

-644 WTLSVADNAAA
+644 WILSVADNAAA

-661 NWVLTITGIG
+661 NWALTITGIG
-671 EALPSAPEASFSY
+671 EALPSAPQASFTY

-710 FGDGAMSSDQNPVH
+710 FGDGAISSAQNPVH
-724 TFAETGNYDVT
+724 SFAATGNYEVT

-743 LSSTETMMVSV
+743 LNSTENMLVSV
-754 SSVTIEAAVKRAYKS
+754 SSVSIEAAVKRAYKS

-782 TSADTVDIYRN
+782 TSADMVDIFRN

-800 DNAGIY
+800 ENTGIY
-806 RDRERRATGS
+806 RDRERRATGN
-816 QFIYQVCE
+816 QFVYQICDA
-824 SSSACSNEVTV
+824 STACSNEVTV

>member
-1 MEQNMKA
+1 MKA

-15 ALLPVLANA
+15 ALLPLFANA
-24 SIELSSEKSLTYKS
+24 SLDLSSKEGLTYKS

-45 KDSATKLDRKVARS
+45 KDSASKFDRRAARS
-59 IVRAKISDLNSD
+59 IVRAKISDLNND
-71 EIDDRYKNLK
+71 EIDDKYRNLK
-81 KGRMAQFK
+81 KGRIAKFT
-89 LDNNIS
+89 LDNIS
-95 VKDALAKLR
+95 VKSALEKLR
-104 KNSAVLYA
+104 KNPAVLYA

-127 SFSDL
+127 SFADL
-132 WGMNNTGQSGGVV
+132 WGMNNTGQGGGVA

-180 MANIWTNP
+180 MANVWTNP
-188 AEIAGDGIDNDGNGF
+188 AEISGDGIDNDGNGF

-214 SAGDPMDDQGHGS
+214 GVGDPMDDAGHGS

-234 AAGNNGLGVVGVNHN
+234 ATGNNGLGVVGVNHN

-297 FSQALSDAITSSEES
+297 FSQALSDAITSSEEA

-324 YDNDAQASYP
+324 YDNDAQSSYP
-334 SGYPQDSVLS
+334 SGYPHDSVLA

-402 AWSVNPELSAIEM
+402 AWSVNPELNAIEM
-415 KELLMSSGDDNAAL
+415 KALLMSSGDDNAAL
-429 AGKTASGKRLNVNNA
+429 AGKTVSGKRLNVNNA

-462 STIEAGETAVFSFN
+462 NTIEAGETATYSFN
-476 VGSVADWNGEVSLAL
+476 VGSVADWNGEVSLTL

-499 LSTETATPGATF
+499 LSTDTATPGATF

-517 TAVTQ
+517 TAETQ
-522 WGEYSF
+522 WGEYTF
-528 LITGT
+528 VVTGT
-533 SDELVKTSTVRLMV
+533 SDDLVKASTVRLMV

-556 YSNDTVVDIPDNDA
+556 YTNDEVISIPDNNA
-570 EGITSVIN
+570 EGISSTIN
-578 VADDLTVF
+578 VADELTVF

-609 SGTSAP
+609 SGTTAP

-644 WTLSVADNAAA
+644 WILSVADNAAA

-661 NWVLTITGIG
+661 NWALTITGIG
-671 EALPSAPEASFSY
+671 ETLPSAPQASFTY
-684 EADGLTATFTDSS
+684 QADGLTATFTDSS
-697 SDRNDD
+697 TDRNDD
-703 MVSWDWN
+703 MVSWDWS
-710 FGDGAMSSDQNPVH
+710 FGDGAISSAQNPVH
-724 TFAETGNYDVT
+724 TFAATGNYEVT

-743 LSSTETMMVSV
+743 LNTTENMLVTV
-754 SSVTIEAAVKRAYKS
+754 SSVSIEAAVKRAYKS

-782 TSADTVDIYRN
+782 TSADRVDIFRN

-800 DNAGIY
+800 ENAGIY
-806 RDRERRATGS
+806 RDRERRTTGS
-816 QFIYQVCE
+816 QFVYQICDA
-824 SSSACSNEVTV
+824 STACSNEVTV

>member
-1 MEQNMKA
+1 MKA

-15 ALLPVLANA
+15 ALLPLLANA
-24 SIELSSEKSLTYKS
+24 SIELSSAANPTYKS

-45 KDSATKLDRKVARS
+45 KDSASKFDRRAARNT
-59 IVRAKISDLNSD
+59 VKAKISDLNRD
-71 EIDDRYKNLK
+71 EVDDKYRNLN
-81 KGRMAQFK
+81 KGRMAKFT
-89 LDNNIS
+89 LDSNVS
-95 VKDALAKLR
+95 VKDALKKLR
-104 KNSAVLYA
+104 KNPAVLYA
-112 EPDYIVHASVTPDDS
+112 EPDYIVSASVTPDDS
-127 SFSDL
+127 SYASL
-132 WGMNNTGQSGGVV
+132 WGMNNTGQTGGVA

-154 WDISTGSHDVI
+154 WDISTGSHDVVV
-165 IGVIDTG
+165 GVIDTG

-180 MANIWTNP
+180 IANIWTNP

-203 IDDMHGINAIT
+203 IDDMHGISAIT
-214 SAGDPMDDQGHGS
+214 SIGDPMDDNGHGS

-234 AAGNNGLGVVGVNHN
+234 ATGNNGLGVVGVNHN
-249 VSIIGCKFLSA
+249 VSIIGCKFLDA

-276 VDLKNNGINVRATN
+276 VDLKNNGVNVRATN

-297 FSQALSDAITSSEES
+297 FSQALSDAITSSEEA

-324 YDNDAQASYP
+324 YDNDAQSSYP
-334 SGYPQDSVLS
+334 SGYPHDSVLA
-344 VASTTRTDSMSS
+344 VASTTHTDDMSS

-415 KELLMSSGDDNAAL
+415 KDLLMSSGDDNAAL
-429 AGKTASGKRLNVNNA
+429 SGKTASGKRLNVKNA
-444 LNDAD
+444 LDDAD
-449 PTPGFTLAATPGS
+449 PTPGFTLKPTPSS
-462 STIEAGETAVFSFN
+462 STIVAGETATYSFD
-476 VGSVADWNGEVSLAL
+476 VGSIAEWDGEVNLAL
-491 DGSLAGAT
+491 TDSLGGAT
-499 LSTETATPGATF
+499 LSTTTATPGATF
-511 ELSVPT
+511 ELTIPT
-517 TAVTQ
+517 TAETQ
-522 WGEYSF
+522 WGEYAF
-528 LITGT
+528 TVTAT
-533 SDELVKTSTVRLMV
+533 SGELVKTSTVRLMV

-556 YSNDTVVDIPDNDA
+556 YSNDNVVDIPDNNA

-603 VMLTSP
+603 VTLTSP
-609 SGTSAP
+609 TGTSAA

-624 DNIDS
+624 DDIDN

-671 EALPSAPEASFSY
+671 EVLPSAPEAGFSY
-684 EADGLTATFTDSS
+684 EADGLTTTFSDSS
-697 SDRNDD
+697 SDSNND
-703 MVSWDWN
+703 MVSWNWS
-710 FGDGAMSSDQNPVH
+710 FGDGAISSEQNPVH
-724 TFAETGNYDVT
+724 TFAETGNYEVT
-735 LTVTDSEG
+735 LTVTDAEG
-743 LSSTETMMVSV
+743 LSDSKTMLVSV
-754 SSVTIEAAVKRAYKS
+754 SSTSIEAAVKRAYKS

-782 TSADTVDIYRN
+782 TSAEMVDIFRN
-793 GVKIDTV
+793 GIKIDSV
-800 DNAGIY
+800 ENSGIY
-806 RDRERRATGS
+806 RDRERRTTGS
-816 QFIYQVCE
+816 QFIYQVCDA
-824 SSSACSNEVTV
+824 STACSNEVTV